1 MKFSEAL
8 MHHLEWK
15 VRLRNAIED
24 RKTQDVRDASNHRC
38 CALGVW
44 LNGMAQERYGH
55 LDSYRDCYEKHIHFH
70 NEAGKVVQCIDSG
83 NETEASAMLGLS
95 GSFSQ
100 ASNVLIESMKQLKQ
114 DADLAA

>member
-15 VRLRNAIED
+15 VRLRSAIDE
-24 RKTQDVRDASNHRC
+24 RRTHDVRNAADYRC
-38 CALGVW
+38 CMLGSWLEGPARAL
-44 LNGMAQERYGH
+44 YGN
-55 LDSYRDCYEKHIHFH
+55 LDCYRDCYDKHVHFH
-70 NEAGKVVQCIDSG
+70 DEAGKVVQCIDTG
-83 NETEASAMLGLS
+83 NETEARTMLGLS

-114 DADLAA
+114 KVDLDT

>member
-15 VRLRNAIED
+15 VRLRSAIDE
-24 RKTQDVRDASNHRC
+24 RKTYDVRDAADHRC
-38 CALGVW
+38 CMLGSW
-44 LNGMAQERYGH
+44 LNGPARELYG
-55 LDSYRDCYEKHIHFH
+55 DRDCYRDCYDKHVHFH
-70 NEAGKVVQCIDSG
+70 EEAGKVVQCIDAG
-83 NETEASAMLGLS
+83 NEAEARTMLGLS

-100 ASNVLIESMKQLKQ
+100 ASNVLIESMKQFKK